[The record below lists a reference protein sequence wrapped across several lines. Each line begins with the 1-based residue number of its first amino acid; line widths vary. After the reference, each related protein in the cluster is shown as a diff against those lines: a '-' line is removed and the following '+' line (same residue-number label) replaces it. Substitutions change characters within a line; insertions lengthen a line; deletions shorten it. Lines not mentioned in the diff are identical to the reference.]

1 MGFSTPDPCRTL
13 ILKFVFVLSG
23 DKMNHPL
30 AQKINLINE
39 KIGSLCALL
48 ILPMVGVVV
57 YEVVMRYI
65 FTAPTSWGFE
75 TTTFI
80 YGIHYILGL
89 SYTQLHN
96 GHVSIDIFE
105 ARLPDRKRTILGI
118 ATNLIIFFPT
128 FACMTIFSWSYA
140 FDSWRNWEHQST
152 SWGPPTYPFKTLMAI
167 GFTLLLLQ
175 MLAKLLQDFSNLRYP
190 TEEVQL

>member
-1 MGFSTPDPCRTL
+1 MS
-13 ILKFVFVLSG
+13 
-23 DKMNHPL
+23 HPL
-30 AQKINLINE
+30 VQKINQINE
-39 KIGSLCALL
+39 KVGCMCALL

-89 SYTQLHN
+89 SYTQLHK

-105 ARLPDRKRTILGI
+105 ARLPHRKRTILGI
-118 ATNLIIFFPT
+118 ITNLLIFFPT
-128 FACMTIFSWSYA
+128 FACMTIFSWRYA
-140 FDSWRNWEHQST
+140 LDSWRNWEHQST
-152 SWGPPTYPFKTLMAI
+152 SWGPPLYPFKTIMAI
-167 GFTLLLLQ
+167 GFTLLFVQ
-175 MLAKLLQDFSNLRYP
+175 MFAKLFQDFSNLGKS
-190 TEEVQL
+190 TEEAQL

>member
-1 MGFSTPDPCRTL
+1 
-13 ILKFVFVLSG
+13 
-23 DKMNHPL
+23 MNHPL

-105 ARLPDRKRTILGI
+105 SRLPDRKRTILGI
-118 ATNLIIFFPT
+118 ITNLIIFFPT
-128 FACMTIFSWSYA
+128 FGCMTISSWRYA
-140 FDSWRNWEHQST
+140 LDSWQNWEHQST

>member
-1 MGFSTPDPCRTL
+1 MSHQLC
-13 ILKFVFVLSG
+13 
-23 DKMNHPL
+23 H
-30 AQKINLINE
+30 KINHLNE
-39 KIGSLCALL
+39 KIGRLCALL

-57 YEVVMRYI
+57 YEVIMRYI

-105 ARLPDRKRTILGI
+105 ARLKPKRRTLLGI
-118 ATNLIIFFPT
+118 ITSLIIFFPT
-128 FACMTIFSWSYA
+128 FSCMTIFSWVYA
-140 FDSWRNWEHQST
+140 LDSWKNWEHQST

-167 GFTLLLLQ
+167 GFTLLWMQ
-175 MLAKLLQDFSNLRYP
+175 MFAKLLHDFNSLGKSP
-190 TEEVQL
+190 EEVQS